1 MGLRLPLVLDT
12 TVLSNF
18 SHARRPDVVRHVSRS
33 HALTTPTVM
42 AELRAGVEH
51 YGVPQCDWSWLTV
64 VVLTPEEHQQA
75 GEWTLALDPGE
86 REALA
91 VALYREGTLCSD
103 DLAARRMATYL
114 GVPVCGTIGVLIQ
127 AVREGALDLSVA
139 DGILRLMRTRGYR
152 APIDSLRHVL
162 KQ

>member
-18 SHARRPDVVRHVSRS
+18 SHARRPDVVRHVSRG

-51 YGVPQCDWSWLTV
+51 YGVPECDWSWLTV
-64 VVLTPEEHQQA
+64 VALTSEEQQKA
-75 GEWTLALDPGE
+75 NEWALALDPGE
-86 REALA
+86 SEALA
-91 VALYREGTLCSD
+91 VALHRGGTFCSD
-103 DLAARRMATYL
+103 DLAARRMATHL
-114 GVPVCGTIGVLIQ
+114 GVPVCGTIGVLIR
-127 AVREGALDLSVA
+127 AVREGVLDLPIA

-152 APIDSLRHVL
+152 APIDSLQDVL
-162 KQ
+162 K